1 MITTMR
7 RIRIY
12 GPRPLLGE
20 TTHLLQELG
29 VVHIDRP
36 EPQTR
41 WGFRPFEGE
50 DSHTRELVDL
60 EALHERLKKILL
72 LLPPPSGEG
81 LPPDR
86 GLQETG
92 PRDPRFRDTVAELL
106 TRAEKLHLRLK
117 KIRGEGALLRKYEKV
132 IGTLA
137 PILEGISSSPSLE
150 MVGITVDRTNG
161 SDAIGLIE
169 EALELLTAGDYQI
182 FTADLDQDTVAA
194 VLVFGRSC
202 SRKVRELLL
211 EKNLPEISLPG
222 TMADLTL
229 KDALRRIRLQLET
242 LPDESRAAT
251 MALKDFSDHWY
262 ATLSRARDQAL
273 DEIQQG
279 VMAQRFLSS
288 RYSFLV
294 SGWVP
299 LRETDRLRRTFEST
313 LQGRVVVEID
323 EGPGPSVTPVEIHNP
338 ALVRPFE
345 VFTRLLPLPSY
356 GSVDPAP
363 FFAFFFPLFFG
374 LILGDIGYG
383 LVIMIIALTLR
394 RKASPGTVW
403 RSLAVVFF
411 ISSLYAI
418 FFGVLFG
425 EFFATLGEELGLL
438 RIIGRPATDAAGAVT
453 YHPLLYDRIEAMTAL
468 LGLAVAV
475 GAAHVVLGILLGIV
489 NALFTRRY
497 RRLLIKSGLLLSLLC
512 CSVLILSLFR
522 DVPPL
527 LLWAAAVI
535 MAVSVVGTTFLEG
548 FLAPVEVLS
557 SLGNILSYARIMAI
571 GLASVILG
579 LVANRLGSLPDSLFA
594 GVLIAMVLHAINIV
608 FGLFS
613 PTIHSMRLHFVEFFG
628 KFYEPGGRP
637 YQPFRKSKGA

>member
-29 VVHIDRP
+29 VMHIDRP
-36 EPQTR
+36 EPKTR

-50 DSHTRELVDL
+50 ESRARELVDL
-60 EALHERLKKILL
+60 EALYERLKKILL

-81 LPPDR
+81 LLPDR
-86 GLQETG
+86 GLQEIG
-92 PRDPRFRDTVAELL
+92 PRDPLFRNTVADLL
-106 TRAEKLHLRLK
+106 TRAEKLHLEVKR
-117 KIRGEGALLRKYEKV
+117 IGEEESLLRKYERV

-137 PILEGISSSPSLE
+137 PILEGISSSPHLE
-150 MVGITVDRTNG
+150 MIGITVDRTNG
-161 SDAIGLIE
+161 VDVIGLIE
-169 EALELLTAGDYQI
+169 EALEILTGGDYQV
-182 FTADLDQDTVAA
+182 FTADLDHDTVAA

-211 EKNLPEISLPG
+211 EKNLPEIRLPG

-229 KDALRRIRLQLET
+229 KDALRQIRLQLDT
-242 LPDESRAAT
+242 LPDEKRAAT
-251 MALKDFSDHWY
+251 MALQDFSDHWHS
-262 ATLSRARDQAL
+262 TLSRARDQSL
-273 DEIQQG
+273 DDIQQG
-279 VMAQRFLSS
+279 VMARRFLSS

-299 LRETDRLRRTFEST
+299 LRETDRLREALEGTF
-313 LQGRVVVEID
+313 QGRVVVEIV
-323 EGPGPSVTPVEIHNP
+323 EEPSPSDTPVEIHNP
-338 ALVRPFE
+338 ALVQPFE

-356 GSVDPAP
+356 GSVDPSP

-383 LVIMIIALTLR
+383 LVIMVLALVLR
-394 RKASPGTVW
+394 RKASPGSAW
-403 RSLAVVFF
+403 RSLSAVFF
-411 ISSLYAI
+411 ISSLYAV
-418 FFGVLFG
+418 FFGILFG

-438 RIIGRPATDAAGAVT
+438 RIIGRPLTDATGAVS
-453 YHPLLYDRIEAMTAL
+453 YHPLLYDRVEAMTAL
-468 LGLAVAV
+468 LGLAVIV
-475 GAAHVVLGILLGIV
+475 GAAHVVLGLLLGIV
-489 NALFTRRY
+489 NALLTSRY
-497 RRLLIKSGLLLSLLC
+497 ERLLIKSGLLLSLLC
-512 CSVLILSLFR
+512 CSLLILSLFLEI
-522 DVPPL
+522 PSL

-535 MAVSVVGTTFLEG
+535 MAISVVGTTFLEG
-548 FLAPVEVLS
+548 FLAPIEVLS

-579 LVANRLGSLPDSLFA
+579 LVANRLGSLPESLFA
-594 GVLIAMVLHAINIV
+594 GILIAMALHAINIV

-637 YQPFRKSKGA
+637 YQPFRKSKGV